1 MSQAIICVYTLF
13 RHNCYNW
20 CQDNKLLLVK
30 MNIICLWIQEK
41 IHFIYTQIITWIYC
55 NYLYVFTFS
64 RLYRYANFNIVELGS
79 CSSLLKS
86 RNSALKVSIQIWKEQ
101 SWRYNHSAPPPP
113 PTTNNFK
120 KPLEWWFSLYFSSQT
135 KLKIFSISN
144 FQFLKFQDSWQLE
157 IL

>member
-1 MSQAIICVYTLF
+1 MIFTLF
-13 RHNCYNW
+13 QLTNQTKDIFHF
-20 CQDNKLLLVK
+20 KFPIL
-30 MNIICLWIQEK
+30 K
-41 IHFIYTQIITWIYC
+41 I
-55 NYLYVFTFS
+55 S
-64 RLYRYANFNIVELGS
+64 RLLTIGDPVKTLSIRARLWSSSRLSWFLSQNFFFVELGS